1 MKFRLHVIAGVLFA
15 LCFLYDVV
23 VWGSVYALPDV
34 GTRIADSA
42 RREAPLATTYIAVGN
57 MVDSMS
63 PALHGLRQR
72 TSRGCFQR
80 RLRAHPR
87 RSDGRHGPSFRPKL
101 ERDAQLDQDD
111 VLGRAGAAAD
121 RSGSLGAAAEKGP
134 RAAGADRTSGRLN
147 LFTCGSPNA
156 GQGHLS
162 GQVFHVCN
170 CPDIFFASHKIINSF
185 K

>member
-63 PALHGLRQR
+63 PALMDYG
-72 TSRGCFQR
+72 SA
-80 RLRAHPR
+80 RLMDAFSEGFERIRADPTVAM
-87 RSDGRHGPSFRPKL
+87 DLLFGPSWNATHSWIKTMYWAAPVLLLIALVLWVRRPKKV
-101 ERDAQLDQDD
+101 R
-111 VLGRAGAAAD
+111 VLR
-121 RSGSLGAAAEKGP
+121 R
-134 RAAGADRTSGRLN
+134 
-147 LFTCGSPNA
+147 
-156 GQGHLS
+156 
-162 GQVFHVCN
+162 
-170 CPDIFFASHKIINSF
+170 
-185 K
+185 